1 MAYECHLTP
10 QIELAWSRTL
20 ASRRHDATQQLALY
34 ANRRTPFASIKQSSA
49 NRTIALPVVAALT
62 RSLRLSRRLKDAG
75 ETGRDL
81 EAQPCGYR
89 REEDDQSSLI
99 HAVHF

>member
-1 MAYECHLTP
+1 MAHECHLTR
-10 QIELAWSRTL
+10 QKELAWSRTL
-20 ASRRHDATQQLALY
+20 ASRRHDATQRLVLY
-34 ANRRTPFASIKQSSA
+34 ANQRTPFASITQSSA

-62 RSLRLSRRLKDAG
+62 RSLQLSRQRKAAG

-81 EAQPCGYR
+81 EAQPCDYR

-99 HAVHF
+99 CAV